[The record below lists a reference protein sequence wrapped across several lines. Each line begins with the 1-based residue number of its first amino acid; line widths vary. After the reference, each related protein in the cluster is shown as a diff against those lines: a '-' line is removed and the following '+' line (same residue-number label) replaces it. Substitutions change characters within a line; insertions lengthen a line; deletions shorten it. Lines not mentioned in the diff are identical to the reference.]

1 MLQRVPCL
9 FKNTTQTSSFFSK
22 SSVLSTKRF
31 HQGKMT
37 PPIITKAATPSSSS
51 SDAEARK
58 PGVASNA
65 EMRAFLEQNQDAS
78 KKIVIVDA
86 RNPDFSVEPSDELYG
101 STRGKFPIADCG
113 TEKRPNAL
121 NAPFD
126 RTKKALS
133 GSNVDILQ
141 TFEKDRA
148 IITHCGGGGRGQK
161 SKEWLE
167 KEGFTNVVN
176 GGGPQVTELWDM
188 FGHL

>member
-1 MLQRVPCL
+1 
-9 FKNTTQTSSFFSK
+9 
-22 SSVLSTKRF
+22 
-31 HQGKMT
+31 MT
-37 PPIITKAATPSSSS
+37 PPTTKAATPSSSS
-51 SDAEARK
+51 SDDARK

-65 EMRAFLEQNQDAS
+65 EMRAFLEQNQDVS
-78 KKIVIVDA
+78 KIVIVDA

-101 STRGKFPIADCG
+101 SLRGEFPIADCG

-121 NAPFD
+121 NVPFD
-126 RTKKALS
+126 RTKKRLS
-133 GSNVDILQ
+133 GANAEDILR
-141 TFEKDRA
+141 TLEKDRA

-176 GGGPQVTELWDM
+176 GGGPQVKELWEM

>member
-1 MLQRVPCL
+1 M
-9 FKNTTQTSSFFSK
+9 TT
-22 SSVLSTKRF
+22 
-31 HQGKMT
+31 
-37 PPIITKAATPSSSS
+37 TKAEEAAKSR
-51 SDAEARK
+51 DEEEARK

-65 EMRAFLEQNQDAS
+65 EMRDFLERNQDVS
-78 KKIVIVDA
+78 KKITIVDA
-86 RNPDFSVEPSDELYG
+86 RNPDFQVEPSDELYG
-101 STRGKFPIADCG
+101 SANNGKFPIADCG
-113 TEKRPNAL
+113 TEKRPNAI
-121 NAPFD
+121 NVPFD

-167 KEGFTNVVN
+167 KEGFTNVIN
-176 GGGPQVTELWDM
+176 GGGPQVSELWDM

>member
-1 MLQRVPCL
+1 MLQRSVPFCL
-9 FKNTTQTSSFFSK
+9 FKNTTHQTSSFFSK

-31 HQGKMT
+31 HRQGKMT
-37 PPIITKAATPSSSS
+37 PPTTKAATPSSSS
-51 SDAEARK
+51 SDDEARK

-65 EMRAFLEQNQDAS
+65 EMRDFLERNQDAS

-86 RNPDFSVEPSDELYG
+86 RNPYFSVEPSDELYG
-101 STRGKFPIADCG
+101 SIRGKFPIADCG
-113 TEKRPNAL
+113 TEKRPNAI
-121 NAPFD
+121 NVPFD

-161 SKEWLE
+161 SKAWFCLLYTSPSPRDRQ
-167 KEGFTNVVN
+167 KSRM
-176 GGGPQVTELWDM
+176 PSSA
-188 FGHL
+188 

>member
-1 MLQRVPCL
+1 MHQRGVAL
-9 FKNTTQTSSFFSK
+9 FPRTRTSSSRFELTF
-22 SSVLSTKRF
+22 VRTK
-31 HQGKMT
+31 GKRMT
-37 PPIITKAATPSSSS
+37 TPSRKAAGKSASSSC
-51 SDAEARK
+51 DDEARK

-65 EMRAFLEQNQDAS
+65 EMRTFLEQNQDKKS
-78 KKIVIVDA
+78 KIVIVDA
-86 RNPDFSVEPSDELYG
+86 RNPDFSVEPSDALFG
-101 STRGKFPIADCG
+101 SPNGEFPIADCG
-113 TEKRPNAL
+113 TEKRPNAI
-121 NAPFD
+121 NVPFE

-176 GGGPQVTELWDM
+176 GGGPQVSELWDM

>member
-1 MLQRVPCL
+1 
-9 FKNTTQTSSFFSK
+9 
-22 SSVLSTKRF
+22 
-31 HQGKMT
+31 MT
-37 PPIITKAATPSSSS
+37 PPTTKAATPSSSS
-51 SDAEARK
+51 SDDEARK

-65 EMRAFLEQNQDAS
+65 EMRDFLERNQDAS
-78 KKIVIVDA
+78 KKITIVDA
-86 RNPDFSVEPSDELYG
+86 RNPDFSVEPSDELCG
-101 STRGKFPIADCG
+101 SANNGTFPIADCG

-133 GSNVDILQ
+133 GSNVEDILQ

-176 GGGPQVTELWDM
+176 GGGPQVSELWDM

>member
-1 MLQRVPCL
+1 
-9 FKNTTQTSSFFSK
+9 
-22 SSVLSTKRF
+22 
-31 HQGKMT
+31 MT
-37 PPIITKAATPSSSS
+37 PPTTKAATPSSSS
-51 SDAEARK
+51 SDDEARK

-65 EMRAFLEQNQDAS
+65 EMRDFLERNQDAS

-101 STRGKFPIADCG
+101 STHGKFPIADCG

-176 GGGPQVTELWDM
+176 GGGPQVSELWDM